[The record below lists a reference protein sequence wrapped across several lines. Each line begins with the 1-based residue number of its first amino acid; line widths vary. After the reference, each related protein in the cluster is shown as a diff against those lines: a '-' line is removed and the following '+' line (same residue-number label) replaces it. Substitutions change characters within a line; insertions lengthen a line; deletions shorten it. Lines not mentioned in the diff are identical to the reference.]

1 MTLNLKNVAIRFA
14 LIVVMTKFSINQ
26 KNLEAPLESK
36 LNIGCILGGR
46 NLHHERVF
54 SSAKGV
60 FLCGGMQI
68 MAGYIFYKGKS
79 SNSNPPR
86 LQPECDEAVR
96 IIMFNA
102 NEQE

>member
-1 MTLNLKNVAIRFA
+1 MMHIVHKNNQA
-14 LIVVMTKFSINQ
+14 LPVIVNTSIDK

-36 LNIGCILGGR
+36 LNIDWILERR
-46 NLHHERVF
+46 NHYLERAF
-54 SSAKGV
+54 SLAKGV

-96 IIMFNA
+96 IIMY
-102 NEQE
+102 